1 MSKLN
6 KVLAMSLAALT
17 LAGSS
22 SQVFAARSR
31 KSNSSESRKSDSR
44 KSDSQKPIRRRF
56 GYGSQNM
63 DCTQYTETVK
73 AWYRRLVRKVGES
86 GECMNRAHGSAPTPD
101 VVDAAQALLLKRGPK
116 TSGYYESTVVMKHHR
131 KRLRNDKDIYD
142 IAEKVVK
149 IKKANPI
156 GGKKEIY
163 NLLHEN
169 FSVIES
175 HKMSGYLSRD
185 FREIAQSFSDFYRQE
200 FNVSDRI
207 VENFVYDLIEKAE
220 EQYPNKNTA
229 EAVHALINLLIKLK
243 LAAPLELKTHVDR
256 LVERGSDLRFL
267 GEIQR
272 YVKASRKILAESVAS
287 RYKTHPKFKRSK

>member
-44 KSDSQKPIRRRF
+44 KSDSQKPRRRSES
-56 GYGSQNM
+56 GSQNM

-73 AWYRRLVRKVGES
+73 AWYRRLVRKVGEY

-101 VVDAAQALLLKRGPK
+101 VLDAAQALLLKRGKKAP
-116 TSGYYESTVVMKHHR
+116 GYYESTVVMKHHR
-131 KRLRNDKDIYD
+131 KRLRNDEDIYN

-169 FSVIES
+169 FSIIEGY
-175 HKMSGYLSRD
+175 KMSGYLSRD
-185 FREIAQSFSDFYRQE
+185 VKEIAQSFSDFYNQE
-200 FNVSDRI
+200 FNVSYRI
-207 VENFVYDLIEKAE
+207 VENFIYDLIEKAE

-243 LAAPLELKTHVDR
+243 LAAPLELKTYVDR
-256 LVERGSDLRFL
+256 LVVRGSDLPFL
-267 GEIQR
+267 REMKR
-272 YVKASRKILAESVAS
+272 YVDASNKILAESIAS